1 MTLSLSGVYYLGC
14 TTTIVIISSLLVVVT
29 SATQVCLNKVVP
41 SPHLVDLFFAPLA
54 LPPL

>member
-14 TTTIVIISSLLVVVT
+14 ATAIVIISSLLVVVT